1 MKKLVLFTSI
11 FISLGARMGLQ
22 AQNQNGKILIA
33 YYSRTGNTRTV
44 AEIIHQAVG
53 GDLFEIKPARVYPAE
68 YRATTEVAREELD
81 TNARPGLA
89 SKVNEMSQYDI
100 IFLGY
105 PIWWGTMP
113 MFFFTFLESHNL
125 AGKTVIPFCTH
136 GGGGL
141 GRSVTD
147 IRRLCPDSTVLDVLS
162 INGSNASRSQNDV
175 TAWLRRIG
183 VTR

>member
-1 MKKLVLFTSI
+1 MRRISI
-11 FISLGARMGLQ
+11 FALIFIFLGVHMELQ
-22 AQNQNGKILIA
+22 AQNQERKILIA

-44 AEIIHQAVG
+44 AEYIHQTVG
-53 GDLFEIKPARVYPAE
+53 GDLFEIKPARVYPAD

-89 SKVNEMSQYDI
+89 SNVNDMSRYDT

-113 MFFFTFLESHNL
+113 MFFFTFLESHEL
-125 AGKTVIPFCTH
+125 AGKTIIPFCTH

-147 IRRLCPDSTVLDVLS
+147 IQKLCPNSTVLDVLS
-162 INGSNASRSQNDV
+162 INGSSASRSQNEV

-183 VTR
+183 VNR